1 MLLSYS
7 NLQCQVMRYYIVI
20 PAHNEEDFLNDTLT
34 SVLRQSLLPSQVV
47 LVNDNSSDST
57 EQIIDQFIELS
68 PIFQKLNTQSSNE
81 HMPGSKV
88 VNAFQKGLALLD
100 DDYDFIVKLDADVIL
115 PDNYFEKI
123 AYIFKGQPNVG
134 IAGGFVYEQDAN
146 GKWSL
151 NHPMDKKHVRGA
163 FKAYSKSCYKA
174 IGGLRCA
181 MGWDTVDELLA
192 AFHGFEVYTDDYL
205 KVKHLR
211 PTGGAYNAKA
221 KLLQGKA
228 MYTMRYGLAISLI
241 ASLKMALKQRKP
253 QAVMDNLYGYLEA
266 QKEKKPFLVTEK
278 EGKFI
283 RQLRWQNIK
292 KKLIG

>member
-100 DDYDFIVKLDADVIL
+100 DDYDFIVKLD
-115 PDNYFEKI
+115 P
-123 AYIFKGQPNVG
+123 
-134 IAGGFVYEQDAN
+134 
-146 GKWSL
+146 
-151 NHPMDKKHVRGA
+151 
-163 FKAYSKSCYKA
+163 
-174 IGGLRCA
+174 
-181 MGWDTVDELLA
+181 
-192 AFHGFEVYTDDYL
+192 
-205 KVKHLR
+205 
-211 PTGGAYNAKA
+211 
-221 KLLQGKA
+221 
-228 MYTMRYGLAISLI
+228 
-241 ASLKMALKQRKP
+241 
-253 QAVMDNLYGYLEA
+253 
-266 QKEKKPFLVTEK
+266 
-278 EGKFI
+278 
-283 RQLRWQNIK
+283 
-292 KKLIG
+292 